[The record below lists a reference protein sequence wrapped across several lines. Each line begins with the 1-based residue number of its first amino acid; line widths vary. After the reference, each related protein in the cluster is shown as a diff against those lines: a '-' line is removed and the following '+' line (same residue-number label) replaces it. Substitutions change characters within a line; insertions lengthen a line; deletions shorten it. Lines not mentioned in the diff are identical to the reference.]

1 MRLISRCLP
10 DPQAFKGIRVPF
22 FIKAELKSADK
33 NRTVEGIVYV
43 SQVVLKK
50 VSFVI
55 LPPLQQKVPAS
66 ESKPPWRFCG
76 RQRSLQ
82 EGGEPTAVSPHT
94 LILFLKL
101 SRKPT
106 RLSPP
111 SCQIKPHKA
120 SVRQRLCCW
129 DHPRAS

>member
-1 MRLISRCLP
+1 MENKCVSYQDVSLP
-10 DPQAFKGIRVPF
+10 PQSFKGIKVPF
-22 FIKAELKSADK
+22 FIKAELKSVNK
-33 NRTVEGIVYV
+33 NRTVEGIVDG

-66 ESKPPWRFCG
+66 ESKPLWRFCG
-76 RQRSLQ
+76 RQSSLQ
-82 EGGEPTAVSPHT
+82 GGGEPTTVFPHT

-101 SRKPT
+101 VRNPT

-111 SCQIKPHKA
+111 SCQIKAQKT
-120 SVRQRLCCW
+120 L
-129 DHPRAS
+129 